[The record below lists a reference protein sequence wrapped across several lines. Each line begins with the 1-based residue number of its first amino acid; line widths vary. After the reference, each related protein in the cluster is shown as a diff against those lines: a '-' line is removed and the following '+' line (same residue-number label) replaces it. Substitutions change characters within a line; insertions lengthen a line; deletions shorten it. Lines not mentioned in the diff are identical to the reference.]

1 MSTFLSQLEKME
13 FMYNLTNGICPH
25 TESLSVYNE
34 AFERMRYSIIE
45 CYDNSQGSEDY
56 WLVDELF
63 DYFMITVLDLNDTKS
78 VFKRLAVF
86 NTDDEAGEN
95 SCVLEFND
103 NIYRIVCNYVSY
115 RGFDFDS
122 LSIEIVEPIS
132 HIIDTYEKIHETNKI
147 DNSTFLAI
155 LFELR
160 DAYSTIDKAF
170 DITDVKV
177 GDFEKLCEKIHGLF
191 FYQRNQPTTKLKLI
205 EADVVNEEYYIVFMF
220 NGLFYKFNFYFNS
233 LRDFIFD
240 DSYIKQVYSKTIT
253 TTIYE

>member
-1 MSTFLSQLEKME
+1 ME

-34 AFERMRYSIIE
+34 AFERMRYSIIV

-95 SCVLEFND
+95 NCVLEFND

-132 HIIDTYEKIHETNKI
+132 HIIDTYEKIRETNKI

-155 LFELR
+155 LFEVR
-160 DAYSTIDKAF
+160 DAYSTIGEL
-170 DITDVKV
+170 T
-177 GDFEKLCEKIHGLF
+177 H
-191 FYQRNQPTTKLKLI
+191 T
-205 EADVVNEEYYIVFMF
+205 
-220 NGLFYKFNFYFNS
+220 
-233 LRDFIFD
+233 
-240 DSYIKQVYSKTIT
+240 
-253 TTIYE
+253 